1 MYRSITV
8 ITVEQDKEVQVFEDK
23 RCGVYVHQNPSNK
36 LTAAQSNMVSKSARL
51 YVAVISWMD
60 ITSFRKLEAQH
71 GFPFN
76 LIMPSSNLLILII
89 HLNSLK

>member
-1 MYRSITV
+1 M

-36 LTAAQSNMVSKSARL
+36 LTAAQSSMVSKSARL
-51 YVAVISWMD
+51 YAAVFGWMD

-71 GFPFN
+71 GFPFI
-76 LIMPSSNLLILII
+76 LIMLTSNPLILIM

>member
-1 MYRSITV
+1 M

-51 YVAVISWMD
+51 YVAVIGWMD

-71 GFPFN
+71 GFPYN
-76 LIMPSSNLLILII
+76 AHLKPSYFDYAPKLLKIAMF
-89 HLNSLK
+89 